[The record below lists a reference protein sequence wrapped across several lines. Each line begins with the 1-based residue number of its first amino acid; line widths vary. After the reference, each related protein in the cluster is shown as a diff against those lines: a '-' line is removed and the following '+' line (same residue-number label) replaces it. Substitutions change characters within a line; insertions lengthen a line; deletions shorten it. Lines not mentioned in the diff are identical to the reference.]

1 MLKGRDVMRK
11 LLVFCLDALC
21 TIDLEYMKTLPNFK
35 LAFEK
40 GSMVKHVEPVYPTL
54 TYPCHCSILTGKTV
68 KNHGIIH
75 NEIVDVENPRAPW
88 YSLRSQIKGETLMDI
103 AKFNGYTTC
112 SLTWPVSGGAD
123 IDYNMPMIVPIDYQG
138 DDPYQ
143 FYVNY
148 STQELLDRYYW
159 KYEHYLKGEDKNLDE
174 FTMHLALDIIEDYH
188 QPDVMLVKMCDL
200 DTVKHC
206 EGINNDEVKKQLRK
220 HDRQFG
226 QILEAVKR
234 FGDYENTNF
243 VILGDHGQQNIKRH
257 INFNLLLKENGF
269 IQTDENNHLIDWQA
283 YCHSASMSGWIQ
295 LKDPKDENLRQKVHD
310 FLMKIKKDPQYN
322 IGYVFTKE
330 EADEKFGLASEKI
343 DFVIEG
349 DEPMTFD
356 STLSGKD
363 LFEEYLKP
371 GWHHSLASHGYL
383 PFRDETTAFLAFG
396 KNVKEGVVIERG
408 SMLNEA
414 ATMAAMLG
422 LKMEDTEGI
431 QWQELIK

>member
-1 MLKGRDVMRK
+1 MRK

-21 TIDLEYMKTLPNFK
+21 TLDLEYMKTLPHFK
-35 LAFEK
+35 EVFEK
-40 GSMVKHVEPVYPTL
+40 GSVVKHVEPVYPTL
-54 TYPCHCSILTGKTV
+54 TYPCHCSILTGKTT

-75 NEIVDVENPRAPW
+75 NEIVDVENPNAPW
-88 YSLRSQIKGETLMDI
+88 YSLRSQIKGKTLMDV
-103 AKFNGYTTC
+103 AKANGLTTC

-143 FYVNY
+143 FYENY

-206 EGINNDEVKKQLRK
+206 EGIDNDEVKKQLRK

-226 QILEAVKR
+226 QILEAVRR

-269 IQTDENNHLIDWQA
+269 IQTDEQNRLIDWQA

-295 LKDPKDENLRQKVHD
+295 LKDPNDEKLRKKVYD
-310 FLMKIKKDPQYN
+310 FLMEIKKDPQYN

-330 EADEKFGLASEKI
+330 EADREFGLASKKI

-349 DEPMTFD
+349 DEPMSFD

-383 PFRDETTAFLAFG
+383 PFKDETTAFLAFG
-396 KNVKEGVVIERG
+396 KNVQQGVVIERG
-408 SMLNEA
+408 TMLNEA
-414 ATMAAMLG
+414 VTMAAMLG
-422 LKMEDTEGI
+422 LTMEDTEGAE
-431 QWQELIK
+431 WQELIK